1 MPMPYSI
8 VADENIPGLE
18 AGFAALGS
26 VTRVNGRA
34 LQRQQLEGADILLVR
49 SVTRVD
55 RELLEGSNIR
65 FVGSATIGTDHLD
78 TDYLD
83 ARGIAWAN
91 APGSNAN
98 SVVEYVLSAFARVD
112 GLLEKLL
119 AGGTVGIVGM
129 GNVGSSLYRRLD
141 AMGIHCLA
149 YDPLLPAGSY
159 PVLGELDRVLAADAV
174 CLHAP
179 LTRSGKY
186 PSFHLVG
193 QPELAKLKEGALL
206 LNAGRGP
213 VIDNA
218 ALSACLDLRPD
229 LTVILDV
236 WEHEPAIDLEL
247 LAKVFL
253 ATPHVAGYSLE
264 GKLAGTQMIYQAC
277 CLALGQPVAPTV
289 QGAEPAQLIEL
300 EVSGLEA
307 LQSVIFAS
315 YDIARDDQAMR
326 KALAA
331 VDGEQGA
338 VAFDALRKHYPVR
351 REFSHYRV
359 ASGDSLTPALK
370 AYLGALGFVLTPS
383 SES

>member
-1 MPMPYSI
+1 MTMSYSI

-18 AGFAALGS
+18 TGFAALGS
-26 VTRVNGRA
+26 VTRVNGRL

-49 SVTRVD
+49 SVTRVN
-55 RELLEGSNIR
+55 RELLEGSSIR

-83 ARGIAWAN
+83 AQGIAWAN

-129 GNVGSSLYRRLD
+129 GNVGSSLYHRLD
-141 AMGIHCLA
+141 AMGIQCLA
-149 YDPLLPAGSY
+149 YDPLLPTGSF
-159 PVLGELDRVLAADAV
+159 PILSELDRVLAADAV

-179 LTRSGKY
+179 LTRGGKY
-186 PSFHLVG
+186 PSFHLLG
-193 QPELAKLKEGALL
+193 QLELQQLKEGALL

-218 ALSACLDLRPD
+218 ALSVCLDMRPD

-247 LAKVFL
+247 LSKVFL
-253 ATPHVAGYSLE
+253 ATPHIAGYSLD

-277 CLALGQPVAPTV
+277 CLALGQPETFTT
-289 QGAEPAQLIEL
+289 QGAELTQLIEL
-300 EVSGLEA
+300 DASGIEA
-307 LQSVIFAS
+307 LQRVIFAS
-315 YDIARDDQAMR
+315 YDIAEDDQAMR
-326 KALAA
+326 KALVA

-338 VAFDALRKHYPVR
+338 AAFDALRKHYPVR

-359 ASGDSLTPALK
+359 ASSDSLAPALK
-370 AYLGALGFVLTPS
+370 AYLRALGFVLTPG

>member
-1 MPMPYSI
+1 MTMSYSI

-26 VTRVNGRA
+26 VTRVNGRL

-49 SVTRVD
+49 SVTRVN
-55 RELLEGSNIR
+55 RELLEGSSIR

-83 ARGIAWAN
+83 AQGISWAN
-91 APGSNAN
+91 APGCNAN

-129 GNVGSSLYRRLD
+129 GNVGSSLYRRLE
-141 AMGIHCLA
+141 AMGIQCLA
-149 YDPLLPAGSY
+149 YDPLLPASSF
-159 PVLGELDRVLAADAV
+159 PVLSELDAVLAADAV

-179 LTRSGKY
+179 LTRNGKY
-186 PSFHLVG
+186 PSFHLLG
-193 QPELAKLKEGALL
+193 QPELEQLKEGALL

-218 ALSACLDLRPD
+218 ALSACLDMRPD

-236 WEHEPAIDLEL
+236 WEHEPTIDLDL
-247 LAKVFL
+247 MAKVFL
-253 ATPHVAGYSLE
+253 ATPHIAGYSLD

-277 CLALGQPVAPTV
+277 CLALGQPMTSTSG
-289 QGAEPAQLIEL
+289 GAEPAQLIEL
-300 EVSGLEA
+300 DASGIEA
-307 LQSVIFAS
+307 LQRVIFAS
-315 YDIARDDQAMR
+315 YDIAEDDKAMR

-331 VDGEQGA
+331 IEDEQGA
-338 VAFDALRKHYPVR
+338 VVFDALRKNYPVR
-351 REFSHYRV
+351 REFSHYRI
-359 ASGDSLTPALK
+359 ASGDSLAPALK
-370 AYLGALGFVLTPS
+370 AYFSALGFVLTPS
-383 SES
+383 